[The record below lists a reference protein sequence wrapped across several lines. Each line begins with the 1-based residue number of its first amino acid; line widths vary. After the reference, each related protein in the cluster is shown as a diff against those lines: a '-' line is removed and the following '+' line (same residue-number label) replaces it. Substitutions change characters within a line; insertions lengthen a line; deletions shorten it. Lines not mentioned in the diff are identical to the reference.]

1 MSFDIVLSCTARYI
15 LPYPMHTLPPDLYE
29 IIYFSTLA
37 RDAPVRVV
45 ADIAA
50 KARSKNQQADLT
62 GLLVFDGLHFCQQL
76 EGCAREVA
84 AVMARI
90 QDDPRHRD
98 VAVLHHGPLE
108 QRRFR
113 RFSLGYTS
121 VEDIELLERLQ
132 QLKGQAA
139 VQAFV
144 DLLAG
149 LDLDG

>member
-1 MSFDIVLSCTARYI
+1 MPSS
-15 LPYPMHTLPPDLYE
+15 DLHE
-29 IIYFSTLA
+29 IIYVSTLA
-37 RDAPVRVV
+37 DDTPVRAV
-45 ADIAA
+45 ADIAMQ
-50 KARSKNQQADLT
+50 ARSNNHQSDIT

-76 EGCAREVA
+76 EGGAQKVA

-90 QDDPRHRD
+90 QGDPRHRN
-98 VAVLHHGPLE
+98 VEVLHQGPLD

-132 QLKGQAA
+132 RLKGQAA
-139 VQAFV
+139 IDGFV
-144 DLLAG
+144 ALLSG

>member
-1 MSFDIVLSCTARYI
+1 
-15 LPYPMHTLPPDLYE
+15 MHMPSSDLHE
-29 IIYFSTLA
+29 IIYVSTLA
-37 RDAPVRVV
+37 DDTPVRAV
-45 ADIAA
+45 ADIAMQ
-50 KARSKNQQADLT
+50 ARSNNHQSDIT

-76 EGCAREVA
+76 EGGAQKVA

-90 QDDPRHRD
+90 QGDPRHRN
-98 VAVLHHGPLE
+98 VEVLHQGPLD

-132 QLKGQAA
+132 RLKGQAA
-139 VQAFV
+139 IDGFV
-144 DLLAG
+144 ALLSG